1 MKKFILLFAITSL
14 MLFSC
19 SPSLEKKAIERYKIF
34 PNEALKNKFA
44 SFDISDAKVIF
55 SDDSICVLQYDVTSE
70 NYSGEKFNVKMEY
83 FILQTQDRKDDPSHL
98 LEASYVLDDERGSL
112 LDNEIIHY
120 EKIIHKPIPSD
131 PSERRNMLRMLAIIL
146 TSDAIHRVTE

>member
-1 MKKFILLFAITSL
+1 MASFT
-14 MLFSC
+14 LFSC

-44 SFDISDAKVIF
+44 SFDISDARVIF
-55 SDDSICVLQYDVTSE
+55 SDDSICVLQYDVMSE
-70 NYSGEKFNVKMEY
+70 NYSGDKFSVKMEY
-83 FILQTQDRKDDPSHL
+83 FILRTKDRKDEPSHL

-120 EKIIHKPIPSD
+120 AKIVHKPIPSD
-131 PSERRNMLRMLAIIL
+131 PAERRDMLRLLAIIL
-146 TSDAIHRVTE
+146 TSNELHRVTE